1 MASNTG
7 WMTDTV
13 PQQRR
18 YDHRLKHLVQTTG
31 DIAIATESG
40 VPVSTARGWLTQ
52 SPTDVVSLELF
63 DLKTTQLQHEVIRLR
78 RRIAKL
84 TSLLRLAIVVLN
96 ISGFSLV
103 RCRIGDGSNK
113 KRLLRAIQRTRS
125 RMALRTTLRAIGLSR
140 ARYHEWNNSERC
152 ELDDRSSCPKTLPH
166 QLTLEEVNTI
176 RDMATSP
183 TFRHVPTS
191 GLARLAQ
198 RLGRVFASA
207 ATWHRLIRIHKWRR
221 CRHRVHPARPKVGIR
236 ATRAKEIWHVDTTM
250 IRLLDGSRA
259 YLHAVIDN
267 FSRRI
272 LAWSVAGSF
281 HPAITASLLKSASES
296 TTTSEKPTVLVDGG
310 IENFNS
316 AVDEVVESGILKRI
330 LAQTEITFSNSLIES
345 WWRVLKHQWLY
356 LNTLDSVCTV
366 RKLVAFYVEQ
376 HNSHLPHSAFNG
388 QTPDEMYLGTGDKI
402 PEQLH
407 AARIAAREARIQS
420 NRSQKCR
427 ACEEPIT
434 ITCG

>member
-7 WMTDTV
+7 WMTDNV
-13 PQQRR
+13 QQQRR

-31 DIAIATESG
+31 DIAIATERG
-40 VPVSTARGWLTQ
+40 VPASTARGWLTQ
-52 SPTDVVSLELF
+52 SPTDVVSIELF
-63 DLKTTQLQHEVIRLR
+63 DLNPMQLQHEVIRLR
-78 RRIAKL
+78 RRMAKL
-84 TSLLRLAIVVLN
+84 SSLLRLAIVVLK
-96 ISGFSLV
+96 ISEFSLV

-125 RMALRTTLRAIGLSR
+125 HIALRTTLRAIGLSR

-166 QLTLEEVNTI
+166 QLTQDEVNAI
-176 RDMATSP
+176 RDMVTSME
-183 TFRHVPTS
+183 FRHVPTS

-198 RLGRVFASA
+198 RLGRVVASS
-207 ATWHRLIRIHKWRR
+207 ATWHRLVRLHQWRR
-221 CRHRVHPARPKVGIR
+221 CRQRVHPARPKVGIR
-236 ATRAKEIWHVDTTM
+236 ATRANEIWHVDTTM

-272 LAWSVAGSF
+272 LTWNVAGSF
-281 HPAITASLLKSASES
+281 QPAITAQLLKSASEAMIS
-296 TTTSEKPTVLVDGG
+296 SVKPTVLVDGG

-356 LNTLDSVCTV
+356 LNTLDRVSTV

-376 HNSHLPHSAFNG
+376 HNSHLPHSAFKG
-388 QTPDEMYLGTGDKI
+388 QTPDEMYFGTGHDI
-402 PEQLH
+402 HRQLD
-407 AARIAAREARIQS
+407 AARISAREARMKH
-420 NRSQKCR
+420 NRSQSCR
-427 ACEEPIT
+427 TCEEPIA

>member
-31 DIAIATESG
+31 DIAIATERG
-40 VPVSTARGWLTQ
+40 VPASTARGWLTQ
-52 SPTDVVSLELF
+52 SPTDVVSLELS
-63 DLKTTQLQHEVIRLR
+63 DLNTTQLQHEVTRLR

-103 RCRIGDGSNK
+103 RCRISDGSNK

-125 RMALRTTLRAIGLSR
+125 HMALRTTLRAIGLSH

-152 ELDDRSSCPKTLPH
+152 ELNDRSSCPKTLPH

-176 RDMATSP
+176 RGMATSP
-183 TFRHVPTS
+183 DFRHVPTS
-191 GLARLAQ
+191 ALAQLAQ

-221 CRHRVHPARPKVGIR
+221 RRHPVHPARPKVGIR
-236 ATRAKEIWHVDTTM
+236 ATRANEIWHVDTTM

-272 LAWSVAGSF
+272 LAWYVAKARFTQPSR
-281 HPAITASLLKSASES
+281 
-296 TTTSEKPTVLVDGG
+296 PT
-310 IENFNS
+310 
-316 AVDEVVESGILKRI
+316 
-330 LAQTEITFSNSLIES
+330 
-345 WWRVLKHQWLY
+345 
-356 LNTLDSVCTV
+356 
-366 RKLVAFYVEQ
+366 
-376 HNSHLPHSAFNG
+376 
-388 QTPDEMYLGTGDKI
+388 
-402 PEQLH
+402 
-407 AARIAAREARIQS
+407 
-420 NRSQKCR
+420 
-427 ACEEPIT
+427 
-434 ITCG
+434 